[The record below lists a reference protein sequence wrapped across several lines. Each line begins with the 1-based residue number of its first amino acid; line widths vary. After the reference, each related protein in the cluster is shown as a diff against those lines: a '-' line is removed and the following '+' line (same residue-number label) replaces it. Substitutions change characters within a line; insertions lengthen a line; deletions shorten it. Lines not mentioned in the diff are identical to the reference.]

1 SQEQDDAEHD
11 AEYECECCCDGGHI
25 DRFISRLPDCIPLY
39 IFKGEHFRE
48 FIDQLI
54 HRSSTSTVTSWS
66 ASSAFS
72 LPSVPSSTSIATNRW
87 PYDSLFVR
95 LMLPDS
101 IFRSRSYFLTTC
113 DTIGA
118 FDCEP
123 TNPNL
128 RIFDVGNSSLTS
140 SKDRAVSSSLISS
153 LTKRFVTL
161 CSGFWKSFS
170 TGPVSTIRPFSITAA
185 RSHIFTDDMHLM
197 GDEHD
202 REVHFITDLHQQ
214 IEHFIRRFRLQG
226 TCGFIA
232 EKDFRFI
239 GQGAGDADALFLPAG
254 QLAWIVVLAAR
265 KPDQFHQFLHLFLP
279 LSFRHSR
286 NFPREADI
294 FCNRSAPAPV
304 EVLDYH
310 GTFRALC

>member
-1 SQEQDDAEHD
+1 DGDAGDESRHGFRDEHFPDDGPCVGPHGFRRFDDTIVDFLEPDFHQSGIEQGRADDQCRNRAVRSHDGSHHHFRERNQDDDQYDERNRPEQVYQECRDTVYRFTRPDFTFWSQEQDDAEHD

-25 DRFISRLPDCIPLY
+25 DRFISRLPDCVPLY

-153 LTKRFVTL
+153 
-161 CSGFWKSFS
+161 
-170 TGPVSTIRPFSITAA
+170 
-185 RSHIFTDDMHLM
+185 
-197 GDEHD
+197 
-202 REVHFITDLHQQ
+202 
-214 IEHFIRRFRLQG
+214 
-226 TCGFIA
+226 
-232 EKDFRFI
+232 
-239 GQGAGDADALFLPAG
+239 
-254 QLAWIVVLAAR
+254 
-265 KPDQFHQFLHLFLP
+265 
-279 LSFRHSR
+279 
-286 NFPREADI
+286 
-294 FCNRSAPAPV
+294 
-304 EVLDYH
+304 
-310 GTFRALC
+310 